1 MHTEKKCRSLEEIT
15 AHGPLAVR
23 QNRYSIAREIQT
35 AAEASTKQEGQS
47 KYVKNVISL
56 DTEGGKYKHG
66 YFGVLTNDA
75 GEHGWICIQ
84 TCRE

>member
-1 MHTEKKCRSLEEIT
+1 
-15 AHGPLAVR
+15 VR

-35 AAEASTKQEGQS
+35 AAKATTKQEEQS

-56 DTEGGKYKHG
+56 DSEGKKYKHG
-66 YFGVLTNDA
+66 YFGVLTNDV
-75 GEHGWICIQ
+75 GVHGRICIQ